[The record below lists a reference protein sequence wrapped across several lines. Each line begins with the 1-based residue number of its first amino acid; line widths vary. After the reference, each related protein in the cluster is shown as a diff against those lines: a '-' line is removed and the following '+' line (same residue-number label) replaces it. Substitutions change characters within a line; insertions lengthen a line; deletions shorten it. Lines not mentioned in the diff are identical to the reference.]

1 MRTLIFGLIMFILGF
16 AYGRDEKL
24 WQKTV
29 DFFKGMVEKIK
40 ELIVKWRNR

>member
-1 MRTLIFGLIMFILGF
+1 MRTLIFGLIMFGLGF

-29 DFFKGMVEKIK
+29 DFVKRIVEKIK
-40 ELIVKWRNR
+40 ELIDKWRNR